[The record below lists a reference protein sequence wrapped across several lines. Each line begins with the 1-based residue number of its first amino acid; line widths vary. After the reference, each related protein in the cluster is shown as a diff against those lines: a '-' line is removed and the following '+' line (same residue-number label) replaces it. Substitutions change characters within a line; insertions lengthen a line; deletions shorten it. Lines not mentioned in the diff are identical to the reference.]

1 MNTLKTGIL
10 LVGLALTLPA
20 LAHHSFAATYDG
32 SKAVRITGKLSK
44 IEWTNPHSYF
54 YVDVI
59 DDNGKIT
66 NWACEAAAPGALS
79 RRGFQ
84 KGDVKFGDVVIID
97 GYRARDGSNLMDAR
111 RVILPD
117 GRVIAGGSA
126 GDGGPGSGT
135 QSKWTHQGSSY
146 LQPPIH

>member
-1 MNTLKTGIL
+1 MKIKKIAAFVVTFS
-10 LVGLALTLPA
+10 LTMEVQL

-32 SKAVRITGKLSK
+32 SKAMRITGKLTK

-54 YVDVI
+54 YIDVT
-59 DDNGKIT
+59 DENGKVV
-66 NWACEAAAPGALS
+66 NWACEGAAPSAFS

-84 KGDVKFGDVVIID
+84 KGDIKFGDTVIID

-117 GRVIAGGSA
+117 GRVIAGGSE
-126 GDGGPGSGT
+126 GDGGP
-135 QSKWTHQGSSY
+135 QESKGKR
-146 LQPPIH
+146 

>member
-1 MNTLKTGIL
+1 MKILKIGTLLAAVATA
-10 LVGLALTLPA
+10 LALPA
-20 LAHHSFAATYDG
+20 VAHHSFAATYDG
-32 SKAVRITGKLSK
+32 SKAVRITGKLTK

-54 YVDVI
+54 YLDVT
-59 DDNGKIT
+59 DDNGNVV
-66 NWACEAAAPGALS
+66 NWACEGAAPGALS

-84 KGDVKFGDVVIID
+84 KGDIKFGDTLIID

-126 GDGGPGSGT
+126 GDGGPGDTKG
-135 QSKWTHQGSSY
+135 K
-146 LQPPIH
+146 